1 MDSNDEYLKGCE
13 AFEAKNYVDAIH
25 HFTKAINN
33 DPDDI
38 ASLIKRSEVFLE
50 IDDNESFK
58 SDLLLQVNIYS
69 RRLKEQPNDDTL
81 FVKRAELFK
90 LLGFEKHASADYE
103 KAILI
108 NPESI
113 DAHIGLAILK
123 TFQGSGEL
131 DGALELFSKVLEW
144 QPDNSKALY
153 HIALIY
159 SKQSIF
165 DKSILYYKRCIETGG
180 DYEAVACRS
189 LTSLYSKLNRF
200 DEAIVCIRNLLCNNS
215 GFASDYMHL
224 ANLYV
229 KIMAFDEAQLF
240 LNVALA
246 IEPVDKYLFFQASKL
261 FLKTNHLSRS
271 IECIDEAIKLE
282 RSEPFLQFK
291 TKLEQILK
299 AASNENIQ

>member
-1 MDSNDEYLKGCE
+1 MGSNDKYLKGCE

-25 HFTKAINN
+25 HFTKAIKK

-50 IDDNESFK
+50 INDNESFK
-58 SDLLLQVNIYS
+58 SDLLLQVNFYS
-69 RRLKEQPNDDTL
+69 RRLKEMPNDDTL
-81 FVKRAELFK
+81 LVKRAELFK

-103 KAILI
+103 KAIFI

-113 DAHIGLAILK
+113 DAHLGLAILN

-131 DGALELFSKVLEW
+131 DGALELFSKVLAW

-159 SKQSIF
+159 SKQSIY
-165 DKSILYYKRCIETGG
+165 DKSILYYQRCIESGG

-189 LTSLYSKLNRF
+189 LTTLYSKLNRF
-200 DEAIVCIRNLLCNNS
+200 EESIVCIRNLLCNNS

-224 ANLYV
+224 ANLYI

-246 IEPVDKYLFFQASKL
+246 IERDDKYLFFQASKL
-261 FLKTNHLSRS
+261 FLKTNHLSRA

-282 RSEPFLQFK
+282 RSESFLKFK
-291 TKLEQILK
+291 AILEKIQTK
-299 AASNENIQ
+299 ASNTNIQ

>member
-13 AFEAKNYVDAIH
+13 AFEVQNYVDAIQ

-38 ASLIKRSEVFLE
+38 ASLIKRSDVFLE

-58 SDLLLQVNIYS
+58 SDLLLQVNFYS

-81 FVKRAELFK
+81 FVKRAEIFK
-90 LLGFEKHASADYE
+90 ILGFEKHASTDYE

-113 DAHIGLAILK
+113 DAHLGLAILK
-123 TFQGSGEL
+123 TFQGSDEL
-131 DGALELFSKVLEW
+131 DGALELFSKVLAW
-144 QPDNSKALY
+144 QPDNSEALY
-153 HIALIY
+153 HVALIY
-159 SKQSIF
+159 SKQSVYE
-165 DKSILYYKRCIETGG
+165 KSIIYYKRCMEAAG

-189 LTSLYSKLNRF
+189 LTSLYSKLHRF
-200 DEAIVCIRNLLCNNS
+200 EEAIVCIRNFLSNNP
-215 GFASDYMHL
+215 GFASDYLDL

-229 KIMAFDEAQLF
+229 KIMAFDEAHLF

-246 IEPVDKYLFFQASKL
+246 IEQDNKYMFFQASKL
-261 FLKTNHLSRS
+261 FLKANNLSRA

-282 RSEPFLQFK
+282 RRESFMEFK
-291 TKLEQILK
+291 AKLEQIK
-299 AASNENIQ
+299 TKASNANIQ